1 MVNEFLNLVSEVFE
15 KRIFEMPA
23 GQIIGGAI
31 IMIAFLAVRR
41 IFANT
46 VIFYL
51 TKLTKRTK
59 TELDEIFLEALKGP
73 LKFIPIVLGIFFFTQ
88 WFELSENA
96 LKFFLTIVK
105 TLIAFV
111 LFWAAYNVLTPLSS
125 VLETILSKLTQKSE
139 TLFAEEF
146 TQLIIRALKI
156 AVMIVGFIII
166 LSQWGINVVP
176 LLGGLGILGMAVG
189 FGAQDSIANIFGGIK
204 ILLDGQFRRGDWIQ
218 TPDIEGTVFEIGI
231 ATTKVREF
239 DKAITSI
246 PNKRMSES
254 AIKNY
259 SRMTN
264 RRVKMT
270 IGVEYSSTANQLEN
284 IVDRIREYLQSNPDI
299 AQPETES
306 VLQMA
311 HLTSFGASSIDIS
324 LYYFT
329 KTTNWVEWR
338 RVVHENIIEYKRIV
352 EREGA
357 AFAFPSQ
364 SIYLESTPWEL
375 NSIQD
380 VERLKGKTL
389 AQQIGKRRSAGEEE
403 GGEG

>member
-1 MVNEFLNLVSEVFE
+1 MVDEFLGLISEVFE
-15 KRIFEMPA
+15 KRILDMPA
-23 GQIIGGAI
+23 GQIIGGAAI
-31 IMIAFLAVRR
+31 IIVFLAIRR
-41 IFANT
+41 IFAKT
-46 VIFYL
+46 VIYYL
-51 TKLTKRTK
+51 TKLTERTK
-59 TELDEIFLEALKGP
+59 TELDEKFLEALKGP
-73 LKFIPIVLGIFFFTQ
+73 LKFIPIVLGVFFFTQ
-88 WFELSENA
+88 WFALAENA
-96 LKFFLTIVK
+96 LELFLTIVK

-111 LFWAAYNVLTPLSS
+111 LFWTVYNILTPLSS
-125 VLETILSKLTQKSE
+125 VLETVLSKLTQKSE

-156 AVMIVGFIII
+156 AVMVVGFIII

-218 TPDIEGTVFEIGI
+218 TPDIEGTVSEIGI

-254 AIKNY
+254 TIKNY

-270 IGVEYSSTANQLEN
+270 IGVEYRSTANQLEN
-284 IVDRIREYLQSNPDI
+284 IVYRMREYLQSNPDI
-299 AQPETES
+299 AQPETEP
-306 VLQMA
+306 VAQMV
-311 HLTSFGASSIDIS
+311 HLVNFGKSSIDIS

-329 KTTNWVEWR
+329 
-338 RVVHENIIEYKRIV
+338 
-352 EREGA
+352 
-357 AFAFPSQ
+357 
-364 SIYLESTPWEL
+364 
-375 NSIQD
+375 
-380 VERLKGKTL
+380 
-389 AQQIGKRRSAGEEE
+389 
-403 GGEG
+403 

>member
-1 MVNEFLNLVSEVFE
+1 MFNEFLTLISEVFE

-51 TKLTKRTK
+51 TKLTSRTK
-59 TELDEIFLEALKGP
+59 TNLDEIFLEALKGP
-73 LKFIPIVLGIFFFTQ
+73 LKFIPIILGVFFFTQ

-96 LKFFLTIVK
+96 LNYFLTIVK

-111 LFWAAYNVLTPLSS
+111 LFWAAYNILTPLSS

-166 LSQWGINVVP
+166 LSQWGINVIP

-204 ILLDGQFRRGDWIQ
+204 ILLDGQFRRGDWIK

-306 VLQMA
+306 VLQMV
-311 HLTSFGASSIDIS
+311 HLTNFGSSSIDIS

-329 KTTNWVEWR
+329 KTTKWAEWR

-357 AFAFPSQ
+357 AFAFPSH
-364 SIYLESTPWEL
+364 SIYLESTPWEI
-375 NSIQD
+375 NSVQD
-380 VERLKGKTL
+380 VERLKGKNSTR
-389 AQQIGKRRSAGEEE
+389 QVGGKRSGEEE
-403 GGEG
+403 EEGEG

>member
-1 MVNEFLNLVSEVFE
+1 MVNEFLILVSEVFE

-59 TELDEIFLEALKGP
+59 TKLDEIFLEALKGP

-96 LKFFLTIVK
+96 LKFFLSIVK

-111 LFWAAYNVLTPLSS
+111 LFWASYNVLTPLSS

-364 SIYLESTPWEL
+364 SVYLESTPWEL

-389 AQQIGKRRSAGEEE
+389 AQQIGKKRSGGEEE

>member
-1 MVNEFLNLVSEVFE
+1 MVNEFLILVSEVFE

-59 TELDEIFLEALKGP
+59 TKLDEIFLEALKGP

-389 AQQIGKRRSAGEEE
+389 AQQIGKKRSGGEEE

>member
-1 MVNEFLNLVSEVFE
+1 MVDEFLGLISEVFE
-15 KRIFEMPA
+15 KRIFDLPA
-23 GQIIGGAI
+23 GQIIGGAAI
-31 IMIAFLAVRR
+31 IIVFLAIRR
-41 IFANT
+41 IFAKT
-46 VIFYL
+46 VIYYL
-51 TKLTKRTK
+51 TKLTERTK
-59 TELDEIFLEALKGP
+59 TELDEKFLEALKGP
-73 LKFIPIVLGIFFFTQ
+73 LKFIPIVLGVFFFTQ
-88 WFELSENA
+88 WFALAENA
-96 LKFFLTIVK
+96 LELFLTIVK

-111 LFWAAYNVLTPLSS
+111 LFWAVYNILTPLSS
-125 VLETILSKLTQKSE
+125 VLETVLSKLTQKSE

-156 AVMIVGFIII
+156 AVMVVGFIII

-218 TPDIEGTVFEIGI
+218 TPDIEGIVSEIGI

-254 AIKNY
+254 TIKNY

-270 IGVEYSSTANQLEN
+270 IGVEYRSTANQLEN
-284 IVDRIREYLQSNPDI
+284 IVYRIREYLQSNPDI
-299 AQPETES
+299 AQPETEP
-306 VLQMA
+306 VAQMV
-311 HLTSFGASSIDIS
+311 HLVNFGKSSIDIS

-352 EREGA
+352 ELEGA
-357 AFAFPSQ
+357 AFAFPTQ
-364 SIYLESTPWEL
+364 SIYLEDL
-375 NSIQD
+375 NTTYD
-380 VERLKGKTL
+380 VERLENTISGKQMETN
-389 AQQIGKRRSAGEEE
+389 RSDRDEE
-403 GGEG
+403 GGDG

>member
-59 TELDEIFLEALKGP
+59 TKLDEIFLEALKGP

-389 AQQIGKRRSAGEEE
+389 AQQIGKKRSGGEEE

>member
-1 MVNEFLNLVSEVFE
+1 M
-15 KRIFEMPA
+15 
-23 GQIIGGAI
+23 
-31 IMIAFLAVRR
+31 
-41 IFANT
+41 
-46 VIFYL
+46 
-51 TKLTKRTK
+51 
-59 TELDEIFLEALKGP
+59 
-73 LKFIPIVLGIFFFTQ
+73 
-88 WFELSENA
+88 
-96 LKFFLTIVK
+96 KFFLTIVK

>member
-59 TELDEIFLEALKGP
+59 TKLDEIFLEALKGP

-96 LKFFLTIVK
+96 LKFFLSIVK

-375 NSIQD
+375 NSVQD
-380 VERLKGKTL
+380 VERLEGKPL
-389 AQQIGKRRSAGEEE
+389 AQQMGKKRSGEEEE

>member
-59 TELDEIFLEALKGP
+59 TKLDEIFLEALKGP

-364 SIYLESTPWEL
+364 SIYLESTPWEI
-375 NSIQD
+375 NSVQD
-380 VERLKGKTL
+380 VERLKGKNSTR
-389 AQQIGKRRSAGEEE
+389 QVGVKRSGEEE
-403 GGEG
+403 EAGEG

>member
-59 TELDEIFLEALKGP
+59 TKLDEIFLEALKGP

-96 LKFFLTIVK
+96 LKFFLSIVK

>member
-59 TELDEIFLEALKGP
+59 TKLDEIFLEALKGP

-96 LKFFLTIVK
+96 LNFFLTIVK

-189 FGAQDSIANIFGGIK
+189 FGAQDSIANIFGGI
-204 ILLDGQFRRGDWIQ
+204 DF
-218 TPDIEGTVFEIGI
+218 
-231 ATTKVREF
+231 
-239 DKAITSI
+239 
-246 PNKRMSES
+246 S
-254 AIKNY
+254 AIF
-259 SRMTN
+259 
-264 RRVKMT
+264 
-270 IGVEYSSTANQLEN
+270 
-284 IVDRIREYLQSNPDI
+284 
-299 AQPETES
+299 
-306 VLQMA
+306 
-311 HLTSFGASSIDIS
+311 LT
-324 LYYFT
+324 Y
-329 KTTNWVEWR
+329 
-338 RVVHENIIEYKRIV
+338 
-352 EREGA
+352 
-357 AFAFPSQ
+357 
-364 SIYLESTPWEL
+364 
-375 NSIQD
+375 
-380 VERLKGKTL
+380 
-389 AQQIGKRRSAGEEE
+389 
-403 GGEG
+403 

>member
-1 MVNEFLNLVSEVFE
+1 MFNEFLTLVSEVFE

-51 TKLTKRTK
+51 TKLTSRTK
-59 TELDEIFLEALKGP
+59 TNLDEIFLEALKGP
-73 LKFIPIVLGIFFFTQ
+73 LKFIPIILGVFFFTQ

-96 LKFFLTIVK
+96 LNYFLTIVK

-111 LFWAAYNVLTPLSS
+111 LFWAAYNILTPLSS

-166 LSQWGINVVP
+166 LSQWGINVIP

-204 ILLDGQFRRGDWIQ
+204 ILLDGQFRRGDWIK

-306 VLQMA
+306 VLQMV
-311 HLTSFGASSIDIS
+311 HLTNFGSSSIDIS

-329 KTTNWVEWR
+329 KTTKWAEWR

-364 SIYLESTPWEL
+364 SIYLESTPWEI
-375 NSIQD
+375 NSVQD
-380 VERLKGKTL
+380 VERLKGKNSTR
-389 AQQIGKRRSAGEEE
+389 QVREKRSGEEE
-403 GGEG
+403 EEGEG

>member
-59 TELDEIFLEALKGP
+59 TKLDEIFLEALKGP

>member
-1 MVNEFLNLVSEVFE
+1 MFNEFLTLISEVFE

-51 TKLTKRTK
+51 TKLTSRTK
-59 TELDEIFLEALKGP
+59 TNLDEIFLEALKGP
-73 LKFIPIVLGIFFFTQ
+73 LKFIPIILGVFFFTQ

-96 LKFFLTIVK
+96 LNYFLTIVK

-111 LFWAAYNVLTPLSS
+111 LFWAAYNILTPLSS

-166 LSQWGINVVP
+166 LSQWGINVIP

-204 ILLDGQFRRGDWIQ
+204 ILLDGQFRRGDWIK

-306 VLQMA
+306 VLQMV
-311 HLTSFGASSIDIS
+311 HLTNFGSSSIDIS

-329 KTTNWVEWR
+329 KTTKWVEWR

-364 SIYLESTPWEL
+364 SIYLESTPWEI

-380 VERLKGKTL
+380 VERLKGKNSTR
-389 AQQIGKRRSAGEEE
+389 QVREKRSGEEE
-403 GGEG
+403 EEGEG

>member
-1 MVNEFLNLVSEVFE
+1 MFNEFLTLVSEVFE

-51 TKLTKRTK
+51 TKLTSRTK
-59 TELDEIFLEALKGP
+59 TNLDEIFLEALKGP
-73 LKFIPIVLGIFFFTQ
+73 LKFIPIILGVFFFTQ

-96 LKFFLTIVK
+96 LNYFLTIVK

-111 LFWAAYNVLTPLSS
+111 LFWAAYNILTPLSS

-166 LSQWGINVVP
+166 LSQWGINVIP

-204 ILLDGQFRRGDWIQ
+204 ILLDGQFRRGDWIK

-306 VLQMA
+306 VLQMV
-311 HLTSFGASSIDIS
+311 HLTNFGSSSIDIS

-329 KTTNWVEWR
+329 KTTKWAEWR

-364 SIYLESTPWEL
+364 SIYLESTPWEI
-375 NSIQD
+375 NTVQD
-380 VERLKGKTL
+380 VERLKGKNSTRQ
-389 AQQIGKRRSAGEEE
+389 AGGKRSGEEE
-403 GGEG
+403 EEGEG

>member
-1 MVNEFLNLVSEVFE
+1 MLDEFLILVGEVFE
-15 KRIFEMPA
+15 KKFFDMPA
-23 GQIIGGAI
+23 GQIIGGALI
-31 IMIAFLAVRR
+31 IVTFLAVRR

-51 TKLTKRTK
+51 TKF
-59 TELDEIFLEALKGP
+59 TESTATEMDGAFLNALKEP
-73 LKFIPIVLGIFFFTQ
+73 LKFIPIVLGVFFFTQ
-88 WFELSENA
+88 WFELSSGVSV
-96 LKFFLTIVK
+96 FFLTVVK

-111 LFWAAYNVLTPLSS
+111 LFWAAYNILTPLSIL
-125 VLETILSKLTQKSE
+125 LEKILSKITQTSE

-146 TQLIIRALKI
+146 TLLIIKALRI
-156 AVMIVGFIII
+156 TVMIVGFIII
-166 LSQWGINVVP
+166 LSQWGINILP

-239 DKAITSI
+239 DKAVTSI
-246 PNKRMSES
+246 PNKRMSDS
-254 AIKNY
+254 TIKNY

-270 IGVEYSSTANQLEN
+270 ISVEYSSTANQLEN
-284 IVDRIREYLQSNPDI
+284 IVDRIQEHLQFNPAI
-299 AQPETES
+299 AQPGTDA
-306 VLQMA
+306 VVQMV
-311 HLTSFGASSIDIS
+311 HLVNFSASSIDIS

-338 RVVHENIIEYKRIV
+338 QIVHENILEFKRIV

-364 SIYLESTPWEL
+364 SIYLESTPSEL
-375 NSIQD
+375 KLVQD
-380 VERLKGKTL
+380 VERVALKNGASL
-389 AQQIGKRRSAGEEE
+389 EGGKR
-403 GGEG
+403 GGEGEDGGDG